1 MFGIIRKFN
10 TILSKK
16 QKKIMAV
23 LIIMMIIGALLE
35 TCSVSMIVPLVSLI
49 VQPDVMTNN
58 IYVVE
63 LCSVFHI
70 ESLQQLVVVVMLG
83 LALLFLFKNIF
94 LLLQNYVQARFA
106 GNNRFMFQERLFH
119 YYLYRPYEF
128 FLNTNPSTIQ
138 QYIVDD
144 VNASFILLQRLLA
157 MITEI
162 FTSILL
168 VVTVYI
174 IEPKLSIFITILLI
188 VTVFVIYY
196 CVKPVMQKCAAVLS
210 KYTILSRKWLNQ
222 SLLGIKEVKISGKQ
236 DFFCQQFS
244 YCSKKTIDVEVK
256 NSVLESLPRLLIE
269 TVSVCGVLIVFAL
282 MIMQGRE
289 ITGMLPYLSAFAMT
303 AIRLIPS
310 ANRISNYMNQISYR
324 EPLFDRMLHNL
335 DELES
340 SVGDYLKK
348 DYNASDKL
356 SINRDIR
363 LEGITYNYEG
373 SKQLVLDDVNMVIP
387 VGSTVGI
394 IGTSGAGKTTAVDI
408 LLGLLA
414 PQSGKVTADGFNVMD
429 NYSLWLSHIGYIPQT
444 IYMLDDTIRA
454 NVAFGYKQSEVD
466 DDYVWNVLKQAR
478 LDDFVKG
485 LPKGLDTTIGDRGM
499 RLSGGQRQR
508 LGIARA
514 LYSNPDLL
522 VFDEATSALDN
533 QTEAEIMDSIE
544 GLHGKKTMVII
555 AHRLGTIKNCDIVYK
570 VQDGKVERER

>member
-16 QKKIMAV
+16 QKKIMVV

-94 LLLQNYVQARFA
+94 LLLQNYVQACFA
-106 GNNRFMFQERLFH
+106 GNNRFLFQERLFH

-174 IEPKLSIFITILLI
+174 IEPKLSVFITILLI

-210 KYTILSRKWLNQ
+210 QYTILSRKWLNQ

-236 DFFCQQFS
+236 DFFRQQFS

-269 TVSVCGVLIVFAL
+269 TVSVCGVLIIFAL
-282 MIMQGRE
+282 MIMQGKE

-324 EPLFDRMLHNL
+324 EPLFDRMLKNL
-335 DELES
+335 NELEA
-340 SVGDYLKK
+340 SVGNYLKK

-356 SINRDIR
+356 SINTDIR

-373 SKQLVLDDVNMVIP
+373 SKQLVLDDVDMVIP

-466 DDYVWNVLKQAR
+466 DDYVWDVLKQAR

-544 GLHGKKTMVII
+544 GLHGKKTMIII